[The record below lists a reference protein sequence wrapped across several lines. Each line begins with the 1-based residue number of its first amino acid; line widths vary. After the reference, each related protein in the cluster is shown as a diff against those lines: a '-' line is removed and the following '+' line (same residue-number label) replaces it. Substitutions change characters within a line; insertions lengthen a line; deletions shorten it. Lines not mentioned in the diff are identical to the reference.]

1 MASMSLWSKA
11 MILGIVRGS
20 MYSTIQHPFYAN
32 RRKLVVDYLDAAGKP
47 TGRYVIAV
55 DSVDAG
61 VGDRVLVTDEGN
73 GARQVIDD
81 PQGPVRSVIVGIVD
95 DVMTDE

>member
-1 MASMSLWSKA
+1 